1 MGGQTEFTKQ
11 FVLVEK
17 WWLLNFAFRVGVK
30 IFSFLWAGILVMLI
44 AWFTISFQSFK
55 AAVSNPIKAIKAD

>member
-1 MGGQTEFTKQ
+1 VGGQTEFAKQ
-11 FVLVEK
+11 FVLVKK
-17 WWLLNFAFRVGVK
+17 WWLQDFAFSVGVK